1 MHILCAVVAAA
12 LLLAAPGGP
21 AGAQSAPGK
30 LTGGVVYS
38 LPAWFKPSFFDF
50 REDVEEA
57 RRANRHVMLFLHL
70 DECPY
75 CARML
80 EENFVG
86 GDNRAYL
93 QQHFDVIGVNVRGAS
108 EVKWFDGKT
117 YTEQSF
123 SRMLKTFGTPT
134 LVFLG
139 PNGDVVLKLSGY
151 RDPGALRG
159 ALEYVQSASYL
170 KQPFA
175 TYAAARDKPAAYV
188 LREHPQFAKRSDFKG
203 YAKPLAILFEDRGCA
218 DCARF
223 HDKTLNHPDVV
234 AELKP
239 FLFVRLDTDSKAT
252 VVDVAGKAVTPAQWA
267 QALGL
272 SYRPSLALYDEG
284 RAIALIDTRLYHFHL
299 KERLRYVSGAYYKR
313 YSPAEYSAARRS
325 ELLKQGVSIDY
336 SE

>member
-1 MHILCAVVAAA
+1 MTRGLRILLAAA
-12 LLLAAPGGP
+12 LLALAAS
-21 AGAQSAPGK
+21 AGAQTTPGK
-30 LTGGVVYS
+30 MTGGIVYT

-80 EENFVG
+80 QENFVE

-93 QQHFDVIGVNVRGAS
+93 QKHFDVIGVNVRGAS

-117 YTEQSF
+117 YTERSF
-123 SRMLKTFGTPT
+123 SRLLKTFGTPT

-175 TYAAARDKPAAYV
+175 AYVAARDKPAVYT
-188 LREHPQFAKRSDFKG
+188 LRDHPQFAKRSDFKG

-252 VVDVAGKAVTPAQWA
+252 VVDVAGKRVTPAQWA
-267 QALGL
+267 QTLGL
-272 SYRPSLALYDEG
+272 AHRPALALYNEG
-284 RAIALIDTRLYHFHL
+284 QAIARVDGLLYHFHF

-325 ELLKQGVSIDY
+325 ELLKQGVNIDY

>member
-1 MHILCAVVAAA
+1 MRPLLAIVVSL
-12 LLLAAPGGP
+12 LLLAL
-21 AGAQSAPGK
+21 AGAAAAQSTAGK
-30 LTGGVVYS
+30 MTGGIAYT
-38 LPAWFKPSFFDF
+38 LPGWFKPSFFDF

-57 RRANRHVMLFLHL
+57 RKANKHVLLFLHL

-80 EENFVG
+80 QENFVQ
-86 GDNRAYL
+86 GDNRAFL

-108 EVKWFDGKT
+108 EVKWLDGRT

-139 PNGDVVLKLSGY
+139 PSGDVVLKMSGY
-151 RDPGALRG
+151 RNPATLRG
-159 ALEYVQSASYL
+159 ALEYVQSAAYRS
-170 KQPFA
+170 QPFA
-175 TYAAARDKPAAYV
+175 AYAAARERPAVYA
-188 LREHPQFAKRSDFKG
+188 LHEHPQFAKVTDFKA

-223 HDKTLNHPDVV
+223 HEKTLDHPDVL
-234 AELKP
+234 AEMKK
-239 FLFVRLDTDSKAT
+239 FLFVQLDTGSSAT
-252 VVDVAGKAVTPAQWA
+252 VVDLAGKTVTPAQWA

-272 SYRPSLALYDEG
+272 ANRPAFVLYNEG
-284 RAIALIDTRLYHFHL
+284 REIARGDGILYHFHF
-299 KERLRYVSGAYYKR
+299 KERLRYVSGGYYKR
-313 YSPAEYSAARRS
+313 YSPSAYSAARRK
-325 ELLKQGVSIDY
+325 ELLEQGVSIDY

>member
-1 MHILCAVVAAA
+1 MRILSALVAAA
-12 LLLAAPGGP
+12 LLLLALGGP
-21 AGAQSAPGK
+21 ASAQTAPGK
-30 LTGGVVYS
+30 MTGGIVYA

-57 RRANRHVMLFLHL
+57 RKANRHVMLFLHL

-80 EENFVG
+80 QENFVS
-86 GDNRAYL
+86 GDNRDFM
-93 QQHFDVIGVNVRGAS
+93 QQHFDVIGINVRGAS
-108 EVKWFDGKT
+108 EVKWLDGKT
-117 YTEQSF
+117 YTERSF

-139 PNGDVVLKLSGY
+139 PHGDVLLKLSGY

-159 ALEYVQSASYL
+159 ALEYVQSAAYL

-175 TYAAARDKPAAYV
+175 AYAAARDKPAVYT
-188 LREHPQFAKRSDFKG
+188 LRDHPQFAKRTDFKG
-203 YAKPLAILFEDRGCA
+203 YAKPLAVLFEDRGCI

-223 HDKTLNHPDVV
+223 HDKTLNHPDVA

-239 FLFVRLDTDSKAT
+239 FLFVRLDTDSGT
-252 VVDVAGKAVTPAQWA
+252 PVVDIDGKRVTPAQWA

-272 SYRPSLALYDEG
+272 THRPALALYHEG
-284 RAIALIDTRLYHFHL
+284 REIARVDGLLYHFHF
-299 KERLRYVSGAYYKR
+299 KERLRYVSGGHYKR
-313 YSPAEYSAARRS
+313 MSASEYSTARRS
-325 ELLKQGVSIDY
+325 ELLKQGVNIDY